1 MSKREDTYMML
12 EKAQAYAS
20 SFSTCSKVQVGSLI
34 VTVNLDTVYGCNKG
48 IERNCMIEG
57 CHRVEK
63 YGENSKLHRLPSDCV
78 AIHSEVDAISRAA
91 RRGLCLNGAVIFIT
105 RYPCEAC
112 ARAIAL
118 SGIRKV
124 CYGRTEEISEMTRQI
139 FEASGI
145 EVVHEKDWVYE
156 DNNS

>member
-1 MSKREDTYMML
+1 MNDAHTML
-12 EKAQAYAS
+12 DKAQIYAS
-20 SFSTCSKVQVGSLI
+20 RLSTCNKVQVGSLI
-34 VTVNLDTVYGCNKG
+34 VTSDFEVVYGCNRG
-48 IERNCMIEG
+48 IERNCINAG

-78 AIHSEVDAISRAA
+78 SVHSEIDAISKAA
-91 RRGLCLNGAVIFIT
+91 KEGLSLEGAVIFVT

-112 ARAIAL
+112 ARAISL

-124 CYGRTEEISEMTRQI
+124 HYGRTEEISEMTKKT
-139 FEASGI
+139 FEAAGI
-145 EVVHEKDWVYE
+145 EVVHEKDWTYE